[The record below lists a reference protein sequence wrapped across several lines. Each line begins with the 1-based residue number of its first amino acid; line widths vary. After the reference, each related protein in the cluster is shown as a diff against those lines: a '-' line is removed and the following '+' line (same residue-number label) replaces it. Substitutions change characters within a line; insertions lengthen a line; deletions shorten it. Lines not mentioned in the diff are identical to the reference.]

1 MNYVFC
7 CITMSS
13 LLPFF
18 APLKKLLSLS
28 FSSGIAHMLLAV
40 TSFSLMN
47 VFVKLAGRL
56 PVMEL
61 VFFRCG
67 ISTVLSMAVLLA
79 INENLT
85 GSNHRLLILRGVFGT
100 MALLTYFIT
109 VKEMPLGTAVT
120 IQYLSPIFT
129 TIIALFFL
137 NEKVKHIQWLFFLI
151 SFAGVVMIKGFDSR
165 VSFWCLGIG
174 VISAIC
180 SAIAYNFVRTLS
192 SREHP
197 LVVVL
202 HFQLLGTLTGLA
214 FSVFDWVQPQGW
226 EWFYLLMIGLTT
238 QLGQVHLT
246 KALQK
251 DKVAKVSIIQYIGVV
266 FAVVFGIFI
275 FDEHYSVA
283 ALAGLALVVAGVV
296 LDVWIRSKPEV
307 ISPE

>member
-1 MNYVFC
+1 M
-7 CITMSS
+7 I
-13 LLPFF
+13 
-18 APLKKLLSLS
+18 
-28 FSSGIAHMLLAV
+28 LAV
-40 TSFSLMN
+40 VSFSLMN

-67 ISTVLSMAVLLA
+67 ISTLLSMAVLLS
-79 INENLT
+79 IKENLI
-85 GSNHRLLILRGVFGT
+85 GNNHRLLVLRGVFGT

-129 TIIALFFL
+129 AIIALIFL
-137 NEKVKHIQWLFFLI
+137 SEKVRNIQWLFFLI
-151 SFAGVVMIKGFDSR
+151 SFSGVVLIKGFDSR

-174 VISAIC
+174 LFSALC

-202 HFQLLGTLTGLA
+202 HFQLIGTFTGLA
-214 FSVFDWVQPQGW
+214 FSVFDWVQPQGR
-226 EWFYLLMIGLTT
+226 EWFYLLMIGITT

-251 DKVAKVSIIQYIGVV
+251 DKVANVSIIQYLGVV
-266 FAVVFGIFI
+266 LAVGFGMVIFE
-275 FDEHYSVA
+275 EHYSVA
-283 ALAGLALVVAGVV
+283 ALMGLALVVGGVV
-296 LDVWIRSKPEV
+296 LDVLMRKRAGEV
-307 ISPE
+307 G

>member
-1 MNYVFC
+1 M
-7 CITMSS
+7 I
-13 LLPFF
+13 
-18 APLKKLLSLS
+18 
-28 FSSGIAHMLLAV
+28 LAV
-40 TSFSLMN
+40 VSFSLMN

-67 ISTVLSMAVLLA
+67 ISTVLSLTVLLS
-79 INENLT
+79 IKENLL
-85 GSNHRLLILRGVFGT
+85 GNNHRLLVLRGVFGT
-100 MALLTYFIT
+100 LALLTYFIT

-129 TIIALFFL
+129 TIIALIFL
-137 NEKVKHIQWLFFLI
+137 SEKVRNIQWLFFLI
-151 SFAGVVMIKGFDSR
+151 SFSGVVLIKGFDSR
-165 VSFWCLGIG
+165 VSLWCLGVG
-174 VISAIC
+174 LFSALC

-192 SREHP
+192 GREHP

-202 HFQLLGTLTGLA
+202 HFQLIGAITGLA
-214 FSVFDWVQPQGW
+214 FTVFDWVQPQGW

-251 DKVAKVSIIQYIGVV
+251 DKVARVSIIQYLGVV
-266 FAVVFGIFI
+266 FAVGFGFVI

-283 ALAGLALVVAGVV
+283 ALAGLVMVVAGVV
-296 LDVWIRSKPEV
+296 LDVLMRKRAEAVSQE
-307 ISPE
+307 

>member
-1 MNYVFC
+1 
-7 CITMSS
+7 MSS

-28 FSSGIAHMLLAV
+28 FSSGIAHMLVAV
-40 TSFSLMN
+40 VSFSLMN

-67 ISTVLSMAVLLA
+67 ISTILSMAVLLS
-79 INENLT
+79 IRENLI
-85 GSNHRLLILRGVFGT
+85 GNNHRLLILRGVFGT
-100 MALLTYFIT
+100 IALLTYFVT

-129 TIIALFFL
+129 AIIALFFL
-137 NEKVKHIQWLFFLI
+137 NEKVKPVQWLFFLI
-151 SFAGVVMIKGFDSR
+151 SFSGVVLIKGFDSR
-165 VSFWCLGIG
+165 VSLWCLGIG
-174 VISAIC
+174 LFSALC

-192 SREHP
+192 GREHP

-202 HFQLLGTLTGLA
+202 HFQLIGAITGLA
-214 FSVFDWVQPQGW
+214 FSIFDWGQPQGW
-226 EWFYLLMIGLTT
+226 EWFYLLMIGITT

-251 DKVAKVSIIQYIGVV
+251 DKAAKVSIIQYIGVV
-266 FAVVFGIFI
+266 FAVGFGIFI
-275 FDEHYSVA
+275 FNEHYSMA
-283 ALAGLALVVAGVV
+283 ALSGLALVVAGVV
-296 LDVWIRSKPEV
+296 LDVLSGSKKQK
-307 ISPE
+307 SNG